1 VVLADRI
8 GNAGYVVGTAKKEWR
23 SVDVPKQE
31 IVLRFDGKEIARGTG
46 AAILG
51 GDPLA
56 TVVLLANNQPK
67 DSEGLHAGQIITTGS
82 CAGAHPIP
90 AGAEAVADFGSLGEV
105 RVRFTP

>member
-1 VVLADRI
+1 MP
-8 GNAGYVVGTAKKEWR
+8 GTSYGAAKKEWR
-23 SVDVPKQE
+23 SVDVPKHE

-67 DSEGLHAGQIITTGS
+67 DSEGLRAGQIITTGS
-82 CAGAHPIP
+82 CAGAHADPGRRRGRRRFRV
-90 AGAEAVADFGSLGEV
+90 AG
-105 RVRFTP
+105 